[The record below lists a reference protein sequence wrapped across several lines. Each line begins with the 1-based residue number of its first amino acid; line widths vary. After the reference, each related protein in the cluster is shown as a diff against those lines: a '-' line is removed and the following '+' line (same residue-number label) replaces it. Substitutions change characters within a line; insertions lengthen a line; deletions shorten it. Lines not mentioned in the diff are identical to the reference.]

1 MDEGSSGYRHP
12 LFVGFPRRDCV
23 APRNDDEKVLN
34 LSGIGID
41 DDFFALG
48 GDSIKVI
55 MLQPGKL
62 AKTVEIDASLEGMQ
76 QAVGGGLIEPVYIFD
91 EEVCLVCNEEGK
103 INGMRPNRALYDE
116 GHEMID
122 IICGPAF
129 ICDCSGESFGSLS
142 EDQIKRYGNQFRKP
156 ERFFRT
162 EDGIVAVPFTPDR
175 EQSR

>member
-1 MDEGSSGYRHP
+1 MKE
-12 LFVGFPRRDCV
+12 
-23 APRNDDEKVLN
+23 ET
-34 LSGIGID
+34 
-41 DDFFALG
+41 
-48 GDSIKVI
+48 IKVI

-129 ICDCSGESFGSLS
+129 ICDCSGENFGSLS
-142 EDQIKRYGNQFRKP
+142 DAQLEKYGKQFKFP
-156 ERFFRT
+156 ETFFRT
-162 EDGIVAVPFTPDR
+162 GDGIKAVPYKPKDMER
-175 EQSR
+175 